1 MCRAIA
7 SWIVACNN
15 KKRLRGERERERRN
29 GEEKELGWADTQPSS
44 LTFFFFIFINSLL
57 GKFLT

>member
-15 KKRLRGERERERRN
+15 KKRLRGKREREREK
-29 GEEKELGWADTQPSS
+29 EEREKKKNSVGPTLNQVHS
-44 LTFFFFIFINSLL
+44 LFFYLH
-57 GKFLT
+57 

>member
-15 KKRLRGERERERRN
+15 KKRLRGEREREK
-29 GEEKELGWADTQPSS
+29 EEREKKKNSVGPTLNQVHSLFFLSS
-44 LTFFFFIFINSLL
+44 LIAS
-57 GKFLT
+57 

>member
-15 KKRLRGERERERRN
+15 KKRLRGERERER
-29 GEEKELGWADTQPSS
+29 EKEETEKRKNSVGPTLNQVHSLFFFLSS
-44 LTFFFFIFINSLL
+44 LIAS
-57 GKFLT
+57 

>member
-15 KKRLRGERERERRN
+15 KKRLRGERERERRK

-44 LTFFFFIFINSLL
+44 LTFFLSSLIAS
-57 GKFLT
+57 

>member
-15 KKRLRGERERERRN
+15 KKRLRGERERERERRN

-44 LTFFFFIFINSLL
+44 LTFFFLSSLIAS
-57 GKFLT
+57 